1 MYRALF
7 GLMIA
12 FGWVGGSALAAEEGQ
27 DDKKP
32 AVAKQ
37 VLDASKFDLSKALDM
52 AQKKVPNGK
61 PLSIRAEVQQG
72 QPRFGVYFLDGDKIH
87 EVEMNAATGE
97 ISKNTERDKFKGQT
111 AAELRKVLDK
121 DKVSLKD
128 AIDRSTAKVKNGKP
142 FEAELELKNGKPTV
156 EVELLDG
163 SKITRVQIDPA
174 NASHLQVVEP
184 KK

>member
-12 FGWVGGSALAAEEGQ
+12 LGWVGLALAAEEGQ
-27 DDKKP
+27 EDKKL

-37 VLDASKFDLSKALDM
+37 VLDASKFDLGKALDM

-72 QPRFGVYFLDGDKIH
+72 QPRFGAYFLDGDKIH
-87 EVEMNAATGE
+87 EVEVNAATGE
-97 ISKNTERDKFKGQT
+97 ISKSGERDKFKGQT
-111 AAELRKVLDK
+111 AADLRKVLDK
-121 DKVSLKD
+121 DKVSFKD
-128 AIDRSTAKVKNGKP
+128 AIDRSTAKVKNAKP
-142 FEAELELKNGKPTV
+142 FEAELEMKSGKAVV

-163 SKITRVQIDPA
+163 NKVTRVQIDPA
-174 NASHLQVVEP
+174 NAGSLQVVEP

>member
-1 MYRALF
+1 MRRAL
-7 GLMIA
+7 LA
-12 FGWVGGSALAAEEGQ
+12 VALTVWWVGGLALAAEEGQ

-37 VLDASKFDLSKALDM
+37 VLDASKFDLGKALDM

-72 QPRFGVYFLDGDKIH
+72 QPRFGVYFLDGDKIQ

-97 ISKNTERDKFKGQT
+97 ISKNTEREKFKGQT
-111 AAELRKVLDK
+111 AAEVRKMLDK
-121 DKVSLKD
+121 GKVSLKD
-128 AIDRSTAKVKNGKP
+128 AIDRSTAKVKTGKA

-163 SKITRVQIDPA
+163 NKITRVQIDPA
-174 NASHLQVVEP
+174 NARNLQVVES